1 MITEQEFNQAQQDV
15 KTLTERPSNDDL
27 LALYANFKQATE
39 GDVQGDRPG
48 GFDFKAMAKYDA
60 WAKLKERIN
69 LNMYPPFLDLIPI
82 RCSGDHFWI
91 QKDMKKLKK

>member
-48 GFDFKAMAKYDA
+48 GFDFKAMAKHDA
-60 WAKLKERIN
+60 WAKLKGTSAEDARANYVGIVK
-69 LNMYPPFLDLIPI
+69 
-82 RCSGDHFWI
+82 R
-91 QKDMKKLKK
+91 LKG